1 MPAALDLRGQEFG
14 FWRVVEKD
22 VEKSKQARQGYWICE
37 CSLCGTI
44 ASVRGTALR
53 SGQST
58 KCEECNRHKVMTD
71 ESNNVYGKL
80 TVKHFT
86 QSKNNRK
93 MWLCQCECGN
103 LIEVSTTDLRT
114 GAVQSC
120 GKCPSQLSHG
130 ANAIKLLL
138 DKANISYKQEYIFED
153 FVFENGH
160 HPRFDFFIPEKNY
173 IIEYDG
179 EQHFYADTSP
189 KSWNTPEKLKQTQQ
203 RDKIKNQ
210 YCLEHNIPIIR
221 IPYYISISDLTI
233 FDLIPETSKFIIK
246 NKESELL

>member
-1 MPAALDLRGQEFG
+1 MPASLDLKGQIFG
-14 FWRVVEKD
+14 FWQVIEKD
-22 VEKSKQARQGYWICE
+22 LVKSKEQRQGYWICE
-37 CSLCGTI
+37 CSLCGNI
-44 ASVRGTALR
+44 VSVRGTALR
-53 SGQST
+53 SGKST
-58 KCEECNRHKVMTD
+58 KCEECNRHKVVAD
-71 ESNNVYGKL
+71 ESNNTYGKL
-80 TVKHFT
+80 TVKHFI

-93 MWLCQCECGN
+93 MWLCKCECGN

-114 GAVQSC
+114 GAVKSC

-138 DKANISYKQEYIFED
+138 DKANIFYKQEYIFED

-160 HPRFDFFIPEKNY
+160 HPRFDFFIPERNY

-189 KSWNTPEKLKQTQQ
+189 KSWNTLDKLKQTQQ

-210 YCLEHNIPIIR
+210 YCWDHSIPIIR
-221 IPYYISISDLTI
+221 IPYYVSISDLTI
-233 FDLIPETSKFIIK
+233 FDLIPETSKFIVK
-246 NKESELL
+246 REGE